1 MNKKEE
7 KWRME
12 GALYA
17 LRLAK
22 EKGIDYLEMDIKRRG
37 ALGMPFTIPEK
48 VAREAYDMLANKVM
62 NTMKTVAMWTL
73 YTKDGWRGKRL
84 QRFEEQMDEISND
97 CMTYDRYGKSYVKIS
112 DMAKELQERCGVTP
126 DLTTLEQIEKE
137 NEANRGKFISL
148 DAVVEVMEELG
159 IPKVAEALE
168 RKVQENG

>member
-37 ALGMPFTIPEK
+37 ALGMSFVIPEK
-48 VAREAYDMLANKVM
+48 VAREAYDMLATKVM

-73 YTKDGWRGKRL
+73 YTKDGWRSKRL
-84 QRFEEQMDEISND
+84 QRFEKQMDEISND
-97 CMTYDRYGKSYVKIS
+97 CMTYDRFGKNYIKIS

-137 NEANRGKFISL
+137 NEANRGQFVSIE
-148 DAVVEVMEELG
+148 AVKEVMEEFG